1 MQALLLIDIQNDFL
15 PGGALAVPRGDEVVQ
30 VANRLMQAHCADVVV
45 ATQDWHPPG
54 HQSFASAHAG
64 RQPLEVIEL
73 HGLQQVLWPDH
84 CVQHTYGASLAAALD
99 SQHIVR
105 VIFKGLDPQVDS
117 YSAFFD
123 NAQRHCTGLEHWL
136 RTRGVCGLIVLGL
149 ATDYC
154 VKFSVLDALALGFE
168 VRVVLDGCRAVNLD
182 PADADRAIGQ
192 MRQAGARIV
201 TSTLAPADG

>member
-1 MQALLLIDIQNDFL
+1 MQALLVVDVQNDFL
-15 PGGALAVPRGDEVVQ
+15 PGGALAVPRGDEVIQ
-30 VANRLMQAHCADVVV
+30 VANRLMSARSVDVVV

-54 HQSFASAHAG
+54 HESFASAHPG
-64 RQPLEVIEL
+64 RRPLEVIEL

-84 CVQHTYGASLAAALD
+84 CVQHTHGASLAAGLD
-99 SQHIVR
+99 SRRIAR
-105 VIFKGLDPQVDS
+105 VIFKGLYRQVDS

-136 RTRGVCGLIVLGL
+136 RTRGVRSLVVVGL

-154 VKFSVLDALALGFE
+154 VKFSVLDARRLGFE
-168 VRVVLDGCRAVNLD
+168 VTVVLDGCRAVNVD
-182 PADADRAIGQ
+182 PSDADHAVEQ

-201 TSTLAPADG
+201 AHAEAI